1 MAEPTLRLFLK
12 GRKEL
17 SLLIFLNQVE
27 SGNAKTASTE
37 LSSQMAGSTFPRHAG
52 Q

>member
-37 LSSQMAGSTFPRHAG
+37 LSSQMAGRTFPRDAG